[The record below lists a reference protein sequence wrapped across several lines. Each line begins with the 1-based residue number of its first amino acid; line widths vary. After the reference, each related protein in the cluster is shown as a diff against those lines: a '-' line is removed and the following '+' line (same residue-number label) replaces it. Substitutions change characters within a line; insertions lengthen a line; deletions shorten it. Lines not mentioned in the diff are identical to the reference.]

1 MNQMWENLFRKSDAI
16 EELQSILK
24 SCYIFQDLSR
34 KELSFVKELIHVRHY
49 KNGEAVFKQGE
60 IGVGMYIIGRGTV
73 DIMVED
79 ALIDSDE
86 PTHVTRL
93 SGGDF
98 LGELSLVEE
107 NSRRSATA
115 LSVGDS
121 MMIGFFRPDLEEIIE
136 RNPSTGAKICFR
148 LSQVLGR
155 RLKGTSEK
163 VTELK
168 KQMKLIAE
176 R

>member
-1 MNQMWENLFRKSDAI
+1 MD
-16 EELQSILK
+16 
-24 SCYIFQDLSR
+24 
-34 KELSFVKELIHVRHY
+34 FVKELVHVRHY
-49 KNGEAVFKQGE
+49 KSNEAIFRQGE

-73 DIMVED
+73 DILVED
-79 ALIDSDE
+79 TLLESDE

-93 SGGDF
+93 SQGDF
-98 LGELSLVEE
+98 LGELSLVED

-115 LSVGDS
+115 LSVNDT
-121 MMIGFFRPDLEEIIE
+121 MMVGFFRPDLEEIIE

-163 VTELK
+163 ITELK
-168 KQMKLIAE
+168 KQLKMIAE

>member
-1 MNQMWENLFRKSDAI
+1 MNFIWENLFKKNDAS
-16 EELQSILK
+16 EEIQSLLK
-24 SCYIFQDLSR
+24 NCFIFQDLSR
-34 KELSFVKELIHVRHY
+34 NELKFVKELVHVRHF
-49 KNGEAVFKQGE
+49 KNGEPIFNQGE

-73 DIMVED
+73 DILVED

-93 SGGDF
+93 SRGDF

-115 LSVGDS
+115 VSIGET

-136 RNPSTGAKICFR
+136 RNPSMGAKICFR

-163 VTELK
+163 ITELK
-168 KQMKLIAE
+168 KQLKMITE